1 MDAYKD
7 FATAQWQ
14 DGAGARSETLGA
26 GRSLGNDWG
35 LTVGT
40 QTIANGENIYIRI
53 TAPAS
58 WSGSIDTLTLTWL

>member
-1 MDAYKD
+1 MDAYND
-7 FATAQWQ
+7 FATAQWG

-26 GRSLGNDWG
+26 GRALGTDWG

-40 QTIANGENIYIRI
+40 QTIAAGEYVYVRI

-58 WSGSIDTLTLTWL
+58 WAGSIDSITFTWL